1 MKRRDFLLLT
11 VAAICLTSLPLRM
24 ASGEAAADKPK
35 RKVLFFT
42 KSSGFQ
48 HSAITR
54 KGDELAHAEK
64 VLTKIGK
71 ENGFDVECT
80 KDGRVFDNDL
90 SGYDAI
96 FFYTTEDLTKEGGDK
111 NPPMS
116 VAGKQKLFDFVA
128 SGKGF
133 LASHSGADTFHSPG
147 HHDGKS
153 RENQTELD
161 PYIAMLGGE
170 FISHGPQQVARQVIA
185 DPKFPGFADLA
196 DEGTPDS
203 FKVNDEWYSL
213 KNYAD
218 DLHVILVMDTQGMN
232 GKDYQRPPF
241 PSTWARRHGKG
252 RVFYTSMGHREDVWD
267 NPKIQT
273 MLIGALNWACGD
285 AEAPTPANIDKVTPG
300 AKVMPPK

>member
-1 MKRRDFLLLT
+1 MKRRDLLLLT
-11 VAAICLTSLPLRM
+11 AAAICLTSLPLKM
-24 ASGEAAADKPK
+24 ASGEAAEEKPK
-35 RKVLFFT
+35 HKVLFFT

-54 KGDELAHAEK
+54 KGDELGHAEK
-64 VLTKIGK
+64 VLTEIGK
-71 ENGFDVECT
+71 KNGFDVECT
-80 KDGRVFDNDL
+80 KDGRVFDKDL

-116 VAGKQKLFDFVA
+116 AEGKQKLFDFVA

-147 HHDGKS
+147 HHQGKA
-153 RENQTELD
+153 RENQTEVD

-185 DPKFPGFADLA
+185 DPKFPGFAELA
-196 DEGTPDS
+196 DDGTPDA
-203 FKVNDEWYSL
+203 FKINDEWYSL
-213 KNYAD
+213 KNFAP

-232 GKDYQRPPF
+232 GKDYDRPVY
-241 PSTWARRHGKG
+241 PSTWARRHCKG

-267 NPKIQT
+267 NPKIQK
-273 MLIGALNWACGD
+273 MLIGALSWACGD
-285 AEAPTPANIDKVTPG
+285 VDAPTPANIDKVTPG